1 MPRINPDEAGLDV
14 VKLNVI
20 DSIAIDA
27 IEKKAIPG
35 CVILVAKDGKIV
47 YNKAFGYFNYD
58 KKEAVTTTSI
68 YDLASVTKICAT
80 TISIMK
86 LYDEGKINLK
96 NKLGGYLPWVKGT
109 NKENLLIENILLH
122 QAGLAPLIWFY
133 KETMDANGN
142 PYTKYYSS
150 TSSDSFNIRV
160 AQNLFLRSDWKDTMY
175 KRIVESPLTKTG
187 KYVYSDIDFI
197 LLGKVVEAVSGLPL
211 DEYVQK
217 EFYKP
222 LGLNSTG
229 FHPLNYDSIN
239 RIAPTEQEKGFRNQ
253 LIRGDVHDPGAA
265 MFGGVSGHAGL
276 FSDASDLVVLMQM
289 LLNGGELGGKQYL
302 QKKTIELF
310 TAYHSAVSRRGY
322 GFDKPEKDNATRI
335 EPYPCKSASPLTFG
349 HTGFTGTC
357 VWVDPRYNL
366 IYIFLSNRVTPESDN
381 EKLVKM
387 NVRSKIEE
395 VIYNAGMTDFLNK

>member
-1 MPRINPDEAGLDV
+1 LPRINPDEVGLDP
-14 VKLNVI
+14 VKLNAI
-20 DSIAIDA
+20 DSIATDA
-27 IEKKAIPG
+27 IEKGATPG
-35 CVILVAKDGKIV
+35 CVILIAKDGKV
-47 YNKAFGYFNYD
+47 AYNKAFGYFNYD
-58 KKEAVTTTSI
+58 KKETVTTESI

-96 NKLGGYLPWVKGT
+96 GKLADYLPWVKGT
-109 NKENLLIENILLH
+109 NKENLHIENILLH

-133 KETMDANGN
+133 KETIDANGK
-142 PYTKYYSS
+142 PYPKYYASAR
-150 TSSDSFNIRV
+150 TDSFNIRV

-175 KRIVESPLTKTG
+175 KRILQSPLTKAG

-197 LLGKVVEAVSGLPL
+197 LLGKVVEAISGLPL

-222 LGLNSTG
+222 LGLASTG
-229 FHPLNYDSIN
+229 FHPLKYASIN

-276 FSDASDLVVLMQM
+276 FSDASDLAVLMQM
-289 LLNGGELGGKQYL
+289 LLNGGELGGKRYL

-310 TAYHSAVSRRGY
+310 TAYHSTVSRRGY
-322 GFDKPEKDNATRI
+322 GFDKPEKDNNTRL

-357 VWVDPRYNL
+357 IWVDPRYKL
-366 IYIFLSNRVTPESDN
+366 TYIFLSNRITPQSDN

-395 VIYNAGMTDFLNK
+395 AIYNAIMVKLSK